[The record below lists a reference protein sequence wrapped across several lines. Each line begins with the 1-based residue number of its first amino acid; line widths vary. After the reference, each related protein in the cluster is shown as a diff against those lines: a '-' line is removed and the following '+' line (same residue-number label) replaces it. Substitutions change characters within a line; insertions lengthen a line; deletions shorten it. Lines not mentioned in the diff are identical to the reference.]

1 MINHKL
7 EEVYQYDNNIDDND
21 TSSLSIS
28 NKR

>member
-7 EEVYQYDNNIDDND
+7 EEVYQYDNNIGDND